1 MEYKWV
7 GDHPQD
13 LASGQVLAPGE
24 TATLTKED
32 VEDYFNASLISD
44 GGLILLEEKK
54 KEGK

>member
-13 LASGQVLAPGE
+13 LASGLVLAPGE
-24 TATLTKED
+24 TATLSKED

-54 KEGK
+54 KEAK